1 MAIELVACPVPQKCS
16 EPWSLEE
23 VSDWGDEIKTWRK
36 TEIIVTMSKM

>member
-23 VSDWGDEIKTWRK
+23 VSDWGDEIKTQRK
-36 TEIIVTMSKM
+36 TEIIVAMSKM